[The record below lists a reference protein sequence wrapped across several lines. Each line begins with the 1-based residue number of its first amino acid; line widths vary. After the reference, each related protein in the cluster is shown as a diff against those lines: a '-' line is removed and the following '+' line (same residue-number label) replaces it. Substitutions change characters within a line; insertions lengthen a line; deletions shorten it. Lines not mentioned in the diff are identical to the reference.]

1 MAEDT
6 RNETE
11 FDRPFNA
18 RFDRGGRGFPNFG
31 YRLRQIERRLTALEE
46 KISTADA
53 QSVEDTAR
61 ERNDERT
68 RG

>member
-53 QSVEDTAR
+53 QSV
-61 ERNDERT
+61 
-68 RG
+68 